1 MMDIPDIPINLVFE
15 DVLSEAVLKQMLVQ
29 SQRPFS
35 VGNCFNQRGYG
46 KIKKIISGLNHAA
59 KGMPYLILTDLD
71 REECPLII
79 LSEWLTQPKHPN
91 LLFRIAVK
99 EVEAWLLA
107 HREAFAEFLGI
118 SVDLILSDVDK
129 ISDPKQLLINLAKKS
144 KKRELRDGIVP
155 DRNST
160 AKIGKDYNGQL
171 IKFVNQ
177 NWQAAAAQTNSSS
190 LKRAMDAIV
199 HFQPTWEI

>member
-1 MMDIPDIPINLVFE
+1 MTDIPINLVFE
-15 DVLSEAVLKQMLVQ
+15 DVLSEAVLKQMLKQ

-35 VGNCFNQRGYG
+35 VGNCLNQRGYG
-46 KIKKIISGLNHAA
+46 KIKKVISGLNHAA
-59 KGMPYLILTDLD
+59 KGMPYLVLTDLD
-71 REECPLII
+71 NAECPLVI
-79 LSEWLTQPKHPN
+79 LSDWLTQPKHPN

-118 SVDLILSDVDK
+118 SVDLIPADVDK
-129 ISDPKQLLINLAKKS
+129 ISDPKQVLINLAKKS
-144 KKRELRDGIVP
+144 KKRELREGIVP

-171 IKFVNQ
+171 IQFVNQ
-177 NWQAAAAQTNSSS
+177 SWQVASAQTNSRS
-190 LKRAMDAIV
+190 LERAMNALIN
-199 HFQPTWEI
+199 FQPTWET

>member
-1 MMDIPDIPINLVFE
+1 MTDIPINLVFE
-15 DVLSEAVLKQMLVQ
+15 DALSEAVLKQILKQ

-35 VGNCFNQRGYG
+35 VGHCLNQRGYG

-59 KGMPYLILTDLD
+59 KGMPYLVLTDLD
-71 REECPLII
+71 NAECPLVI

-118 SVDLILSDVDK
+118 SVDLIPGNADR
-129 ISDPKQLLINLAKKS
+129 IPDPKQLLINLARRS
-144 KKRELRDGIVP
+144 RKRNLRDAIVP
-155 DRNST
+155 EPNST

-171 IKFVNQ
+171 IQFVNKS
-177 NWQAAAAQTNSSS
+177 WQVASAQTNSPS
-190 LKRAMDAIV
+190 LERTMNVLIN
-199 HFQPTWEI
+199 FQPTWEN

>member
-1 MMDIPDIPINLVFE
+1 MTDIPINLVFE
-15 DVLSEAVLKQMLVQ
+15 DALSEAVLKEMLKQ

-35 VGNCFNQRGYG
+35 VGSCLNQRGYG
-46 KIKKIISGLNHAA
+46 KIKKIISGLNYAA
-59 KGMPYLILTDLD
+59 KGMPYLVLTDLD
-71 REECPLII
+71 NAECPLVI

-118 SVDLILSDVDK
+118 SVSLIPANVDE
-129 ISDPKQLLINLAKKS
+129 IPDPKQLLINLARKS
-144 KKRELRDGIVP
+144 KKRSLRDAIVP
-155 DRNST
+155 ERNST

-171 IKFVNQ
+171 IQFVQN
-177 NWQAAAAQTNSSS
+177 NWQVEAAQVNSRS
-190 LKRAMDAIV
+190 LQRAMNALII
-199 HFQPTWEI
+199 FQPTWET

>member
-1 MMDIPDIPINLVFE
+1 MTDIPINLVFE
-15 DVLSEAVLKQMLVQ
+15 DVLSEAVLKQMLKQ

-35 VGNCFNQRGYG
+35 VGNCLNQRGYG
-46 KIKKIISGLNHAA
+46 KIKKIITGLNHAA
-59 KGMPYLILTDLD
+59 KGMPYLVLTDLD
-71 REECPLII
+71 NAECPLVI

-107 HREAFAEFLGI
+107 HREGFAEFLGI
-118 SVDLILSDVDK
+118 SVDLIPADVDK
-129 ISDPKQLLINLAKKS
+129 ISDPKQVLINLAKKS
-144 KKRELRDGIVP
+144 KKRELREGIVP

-171 IKFVNQ
+171 IQFVNQ
-177 NWQAAAAQTNSSS
+177 SWQVAPAQTNSRS
-190 LKRAMDAIV
+190 LERAMNALIN
-199 HFQPTWEI
+199 FQPSWET